1 MATTEDIR
9 NVVAQYVQ
17 RVAAHQPDKVAD
29 LFADHATIEDPVGT
43 EPKIGREAI
52 IDFFTVIAG
61 MEETA
66 TELHWC
72 RVAPIPRRS
81 SSASASAR
89 PARDTKWCRSTS
101 WSSTTMP
108 RSSACV
114 PCGTLPS
121 ISGSCDTRQA
131 ERRMPRLSSS
141 SRSASLRPPQIP

>member
-72 RVAPIPRRS
+72 RVAANTAAFEFRLRV
-81 SSASASAR
+81 SAAGQGYEVVPVDIMVFDDDAKIISMRAVWD
-89 PARDTKWCRSTS
+89 PAVD
-101 WSSTTMP
+101 
-108 RSSACV
+108 
-114 PCGTLPS
+114 
-121 ISGSCDTRQA
+121 
-131 ERRMPRLSSS
+131 
-141 SRSASLRPPQIP
+141 LRIL